1 MTREDIIKMARQVR
15 DGGHWNQL
23 DLINFA
29 NLVAAA
35 ERSACAQ
42 VCELMTHPEASSDLA
57 WSARA
62 CAAAIRSRGEK

>member
-15 DGGHWNQL
+15 DGGHWSQL

-35 ERSACAQ
+35 EREACA
-42 VCELMTHPEASSDLA
+42 VRAGIALLGVDRELANRVDQS
-57 WSARA
+57 
-62 CAAAIRSRGEK
+62 IRGREKK